1 MCAEID
7 GKIAKFAENRLL
19 ISQCLSEEQSITLK
33 GIVGIMENNI
43 QQSQESHYHTHI
55 TSKKKRFE
63 LNLKEVWQYRD
74 LIFLFTKRTFTVTY
88 KQTILGPA
96 WIFLNPLISS
106 LIYAF
111 VFGGI
116 AGIGTDGVPGIL
128 FYLCSNAIWIF
139 FSSCVTQNATTF
151 TGNANVFGKV
161 YFPRLT
167 TPISNVIS
175 SVIQFG
181 IQMLLVLGFLV
192 FYLVQGQVHPNW
204 AAWALIPLTLVHLGV
219 LGMSVG
225 IIVSSLTTKYR
236 DLSVLVTFGIS
247 LWMYL
252 TPIVYPISSVGE
264 GMLKTVFM
272 ANPVTPAV
280 ELLRY
285 AVLGQGSVHWGFY
298 GLSCGLTVVLFLLG
312 VMTFNRV
319 EKTFMDT
326 V

>member
-1 MCAEID
+1 MKKQNVE
-7 GKIAKFAENRLL
+7 G
-19 ISQCLSEEQSITLK
+19 QSNT
-33 GIVGIMENNI
+33 
-43 QQSQESHYHTHI
+43 YHTHI
-55 TSKKKRFE
+55 TSKRKWFE

-74 LIFLFTKRTFTVTY
+74 LIVLFTKRTFALTY

-116 AGIGTDGVPGIL
+116 AGIGTDGVPTVL
-128 FYLCSNAIWIF
+128 FYLFSNAIWIF
-139 FSSCVTQNATTF
+139 FSTCVTQNATTF
-151 TGNANVFGKV
+151 TGNASVFGKV

-167 TPISNVIS
+167 TSVSNVLS
-175 SVIQFG
+175 SIIQFF
-181 IQMLLVLGFLV
+181 IQMMLVMAFMV
-192 FYLVQGQVHPNW
+192 FYLIKGQVHPNW
-204 AAWALIPLTLVHLGV
+204 SAWALIPLALVHLGV

-225 IIVSSLTTKYR
+225 IIISSLTTKYR
-236 DLSVLVTFGIS
+236 DLSILVTFGVS

-264 GMLKTVFM
+264 GMLRTVFM
-272 ANPVTPAV
+272 VNPVTPVV

-285 AVLGQGSVHWGFY
+285 AVLGQGTVHWGFY
-298 GLSCGLTVVLFLLG
+298 GLSLGLSVALFFLG
-312 VMTFNRV
+312 VMIFNRV